1 MFLDPYFPLHNPSS
15 PMPYPCTFSEF
26 HQLADEAEDE
36 LREMESMLALLPPPA
51 PPNDKKTMVD
61 TSIESA
67 AKEMT
72 EIEGKASHIAPLI
85 LTIHTVYSLIPT
97 LTSRS
102 PAELG

>member
-1 MFLDPYFPLHNPSS
+1 MYEGLSLPISLSTILPL
-15 PMPYPCTFSEF
+15 TFSEF

-51 PPNDKKTMVD
+51 PPNDKKTIVD

-72 EIEGKASHIAPLI
+72 EIEGNLVTDACNPHL
-85 LTIHTVYSLIPT
+85 
-97 LTSRS
+97 
-102 PAELG
+102 